1 MQMQTTR
8 NVLALLSVT
17 HYRNEDSLIL
27 TAYLWTVGISPR
39 ALPLF
44 LSLSWFSSTCS
55 LPSTHPPSKFSLGS
69 PYKACRYLL
78 AHFMS
83 RHWLSIRFPSLLF
96 HWRFKMRC
104 CIILFVCIKRNHIY
118 FKIYNYIFTII
129 WNFIILNTIK
139 HHLFFHFKEFF
150 LN

>member
-1 MQMQTTR
+1 MQTTR

-96 HWRFKMRC
+96 HWRFKIC
-104 CIILFVCIKRNHIY
+104 DVVSFYSYKKKSHILQNLQLY
-118 FKIYNYIFTII
+118 IYNY
-129 WNFIILNTIK
+129 L
-139 HHLFFHFKEFF
+139 EFYYT
-150 LN
+150 